1 MSGAVS
7 RALACW
13 ALAAGSLF
21 GQALLNQ
28 SFYLSNEAIPQK
40 ETVQLTVDPAR
51 DTFEGS
57 VSIDVALQ
65 APTSIIWLN
74 AKNLAISSA
83 FIAQGDTERPA
94 RIIPGSNEHVGIDG
108 GQPLSGLA
116 TIRIAYQGR
125 LDDKALSGP
134 YRRKVEG
141 EWYAYTTFTPID
153 ARRAFPCFD
162 EPRFKTPWDISI
174 HVKREH
180 KAFSNGREISETEEP
195 GGWKLVTFATTEP
208 LPAELV
214 AFAVG
219 PFDVYQGDVYDG
231 GAAGHGTPV
240 RVITAKGHAAEG
252 HAAAQATAAILPR
265 LEAYTGIPYAFGKLD
280 HLALPA
286 GAFGA
291 VENPGLITYHVRNL
305 LVAPNRETAVFTG
318 ALRALQAH
326 EIGHQWFGNLVTQ
339 ASWDDVWLSEGFATW
354 ISAKMM
360 DQEQPPERIH
370 LAAIAARERI
380 MAVDNPTRSRPVRV
394 VVNSRETA
402 RDVYNRVVYD
412 KGAAI
417 LLMLEGWLGED
428 PFRDGLRGYLNDH
441 RFGSA
446 TTGDLAAALRG
457 ASGKDTSRVLN
468 TFLNTTGVP
477 ELRGQLLCDRPS
489 APRLRVTK
497 SSPGSVPVCWRADR
511 VASSCTVLEGPS
523 TEIALPTGTACPA
536 WFYLNS
542 GGTGYYRTHW
552 SQAPSRALPQLSDA
566 EKLTLVYDLRASKNA
581 SARAALTRLAS
592 DADPEISGAAREAVK

>member
-1 MSGAVS
+1 MW
-7 RALACW
+7 RTLAYGTLV
-13 ALAAGSLF
+13 ASSVF
-21 GQALLNQ
+21 SQ
-28 SFYLSNEAIPQK
+28 SFYLSNDVVPRK
-40 ETVQLTVDPAR
+40 EIVQLTVDPAR
-51 DTFEGS
+51 EIFDGS
-57 VSIDVALQ
+57 VSIDVELR
-65 APTSIIWLN
+65 APAAIIWLN
-74 AKNLAISSA
+74 AKNLTIGSA
-83 FIAQGDTERPA
+83 FMTQGDMVRPA
-94 RIIPGSNEHVGIDG
+94 KVIPSSDERIGIDVAQTLAG
-108 GQPLSGLA
+108 PA

-141 EWYAYTTFTPID
+141 EWYAYTTFAPIE

-162 EPRFKTPWDISI
+162 EPRFKVPWDISI
-174 HVKREH
+174 RVKREH
-180 KAFSNGREISETEEP
+180 KAFSNGREVSETEEP
-195 GGWKLVTFATTEP
+195 NGWKLVKFATTEP
-208 LPAELV
+208 LPSEMV

-219 PFDVYQGDVYDG
+219 PFDVYDG
-231 GAAGHGTPV
+231 GVAGHGTPV

-252 HAAAQATAAILPR
+252 HAAAQATAEILRP

-280 HLALPA
+280 HLALPV

-291 VENPGLITYHVRNL
+291 VENPGLITYRTRGL
-305 LVAPNRETAVFTG
+305 LVPPNQETATFTR
-318 ALRALQAH
+318 AVRALQAH

-339 ASWDDVWLSEGFATW
+339 ATWDDVWLSEGFATW

-360 DQEQPPERIH
+360 DQEMPPERVHI
-370 LAAIAARERI
+370 AAIVARERM
-380 MAVDNPTRSRPVRV
+380 MAVDNPTRSRPVRIAI
-394 VVNSRETA
+394 NSRETA
-402 RDVYNRVVYD
+402 RDVYNRVVYE

-428 PFRDGLRGYLNDH
+428 RFRDGLRTYLNEH
-441 RFGSA
+441 LFGNAS
-446 TTGDLAAALRG
+446 TDDLAAALR
-457 ASGKDTSRVLN
+457 AESGYDTSRVLN

-477 ELRGQLLCDRPS
+477 ELRGQLLCDRDS

-552 SQAPSRALPQLSDA
+552 TQAPLPALPELSSA
-566 EKLTLVYDLRASKNA
+566 ERLTLVYDLRASKNT
-581 SARAALTRLAS
+581 SAQAALARLAS
-592 DADPEISGAAREAVK
+592 DADPEISNAAREALK

>member
-1 MSGAVS
+1 MW
-7 RALACW
+7 RALAYGT
-13 ALAAGSLF
+13 LVAGSVF

-28 SFYLSNEAIPQK
+28 SFYLSNGAIPRK
-40 ETVQLTVDPAR
+40 ETVQLTIDPSR
-51 DTFEGS
+51 ETFEGS
-57 VSIDVALQ
+57 VSIDVELKGPA
-65 APTSIIWLN
+65 SIIWLN
-74 AKNLAISSA
+74 AKNLTIGSA
-83 FIAQGDTERPA
+83 SIEQGDTAHPA
-94 RIIPGSNEHVGIDG
+94 KIVPGSNESIGIDD
-108 GQPLSGLA
+108 GQLHAGSV

-141 EWYAYTTFTPID
+141 EWYAYTTFAPIE

-174 HVKREH
+174 RVKRDH
-180 KAFSNGREISETEEP
+180 KAFSNGRQISETEEP
-195 GGWKLVTFATTEP
+195 NGWKLVTFATTEP
-208 LPAELV
+208 LPAEMV

-219 PFDVYQGDVYDG
+219 PFDVYDG

-291 VENPGLITYHVRNL
+291 VENPGLITYRTRNL
-305 LVAPNRETAVFTG
+305 LISPREAPNQETATFTRS
-318 ALRALQAH
+318 LRALQAH

-360 DQEQPPERIH
+360 DQEVSPERVH
-370 LAAIAARERI
+370 LAAIAARERM
-380 MAVDNPTRSRPVRV
+380 MAVDYPARSRPVRIAI
-394 VVNSRETA
+394 NSRDTA
-402 RDVYNRVVYD
+402 RDVYNRVVYE

-428 PFRDGLRGYLNDH
+428 RFRDGLRAYLNEH
-441 RFGSA
+441 RFGNAS
-446 TTGDLAAALRG
+446 TDDLAAALRA
-457 ASGKDTSRVLN
+457 ASGNDPSRVLN

-477 ELRGQLLCDRPS
+477 ELSGQLLCERDS

-497 SSPGSVPVCWRADR
+497 STPGSVPVCWRADR

-552 SQAPSRALPQLSDA
+552 TRLSEAPMQALSELSGA
-566 EKLTLVYDLRASKNA
+566 EKLTLVYDLRVTKNA
-581 SARAALTRLAS
+581 SAQAALARLAS
-592 DADPEISGAAREAVK
+592 DADPEISSAAREALK

>member
-1 MSGAVS
+1 VARAG
-7 RALACW
+7 ALACW
-13 ALAAGSLF
+13 TLVAGSLL
-21 GQALLNQ
+21 GQ
-28 SFYLSNEAIPQK
+28 SFYLSNDAIPRK
-40 ETVQLTVDPAR
+40 ETVRLTIDPAR
-51 DTFEGS
+51 ETFEGS
-57 VSIDVALQ
+57 VSIDVDLR

-74 AKNLAISSA
+74 VKNLTISSA
-83 FIAQGDTERPA
+83 LISQGDTARPA
-94 RIIPGSNEHVGIDG
+94 RIVPGSEERIGIDG
-108 GQPLSGLA
+108 GQPLAGLV
-116 TIRIAYQGR
+116 TVRIAYQGR
-125 LDDKALSGP
+125 LDDKGLVGP
-134 YRRKVEG
+134 YRRKVGG
-141 EWYAYTTFTPID
+141 EWYVYTTFTPID

-162 EPRFKTPWDISI
+162 EPRFKVPWDISI
-174 HVKREH
+174 RVKREN
-180 KAFSNGREISETEEP
+180 KAFSNSREISETKEP
-195 GGWKLVTFATTEP
+195 DGWKLVKFATTEP
-208 LPAELV
+208 LAAEVV

-219 PFDVYQGDVYDG
+219 PFDVYQGDVYQGDVYDG
-231 GAAGHGTPV
+231 GVAGHGTPV

-252 HAAAQATAAILPR
+252 HAAAQATMEILPR

-291 VENPGLITYHVRNL
+291 VENPGLITYRAQNL
-305 LVAPNRETAVFTG
+305 LIPPKQETAARTSAV
-318 ALRALQAH
+318 RALEAH

-360 DQEQPPERIH
+360 DQEQPPERVH
-370 LAAIAARERI
+370 LAAIAERERI
-380 MAVDNPTRSRPVRV
+380 MAVDNPARSRPIRV
-394 VVNSRETA
+394 SVNSRAAA

-428 PFRDGLRGYLNDH
+428 RFRDGLHAYLEEH
-441 RFGSA
+441 RFGNA
-446 TTGDLAAALRG
+446 TTGDLAAALAA
-457 ASGKDTSRVLN
+457 ASGTDPSRVLN

-477 ELRGQLLCDRPS
+477 ELRGQLLCARDS

-552 SQAPSRALPQLSDA
+552 SQAPLRALPELSDA
-566 EKLTLVYDLRASKNA
+566 ERLTLVYDLRASKNA
-581 SARAALTRLAS
+581 SARAALARLAS
-592 DADPEISGAAREAVK
+592 DADPEISSAARDALK

>member
-1 MSGAVS
+1 VRRAV
-7 RALACW
+7 ACW
-13 ALAAGSLF
+13 ALYS
-21 GQALLNQ
+21 Q
-28 SFYLSNEAIPQK
+28 SFYLSTDVIPRK
-40 ETVQLTVDPAR
+40 EIVELTIDPAR
-51 DTFEGS
+51 ETFEGS
-57 VSIDVALQ
+57 VLIDVELRGIDS
-65 APTSIIWLN
+65 TVWLN
-74 AKNLAISSA
+74 AKNLTIGSV
-83 FIAQGDTERPA
+83 FLDVGDTIRPTEVIRRSDER
-94 RIIPGSNEHVGIDG
+94 IGIYVGDLMGPVAI
-108 GQPLSGLA
+108 Q
-116 TIRIAYQGR
+116 IEYQGR
-125 LDDKALSGP
+125 LDDKALTGP

-141 EWYAYTTFTPID
+141 EWYAYSTFAAIE

-174 HVKREH
+174 RVKREH

-195 GGWKLVTFATTEP
+195 NGWKLVKFATTEP
-208 LPAELV
+208 LPAEMV

-219 PFDVYQGDVYDG
+219 PFELYDG
-231 GAAGHGTPV
+231 GIAGHGTPV
-240 RVITAKGHAAEG
+240 RVITAKGHAEEG

-291 VENPGLITYHVRNL
+291 VENPGLITYRTRNL
-305 LVAPNRETAVFTG
+305 LVPPNQEAAAFTR

-354 ISAKMM
+354 ISNKMM
-360 DQEQPPERIH
+360 DQEEPPERAH

-380 MAVDNPTRSRPVRV
+380 MAVDNPARSRPVRIAI
-394 VVNSRETA
+394 NSRETA

-428 PFRDGLRGYLNDH
+428 HFRDGLRAYLNEH
-441 RFGSA
+441 RFGNA
-446 TTGDLAAALRG
+446 TTDDLVAALRA
-457 ASGKDTSRVLN
+457 ASGNDTSRVLN

-477 ELRGQLLCDRPS
+477 ELRGQLLCDRDA

-511 VASSCTVLEGPS
+511 VASSCTVLEGSS

-552 SQAPSRALPQLSDA
+552 TQAPLRALRELTDA

-581 SARAALTRLAS
+581 SAQAALSRLES
-592 DADPEISGAAREAVK
+592 DADPEIANAAREAIK

>member
-13 ALAAGSLF
+13 TLVAGSLL
-21 GQALLNQ
+21 GQ
-28 SFYLSNEAIPQK
+28 SFYLSNEAVPRK
-40 ETVQLTVDPAR
+40 ETVQLTIDPAR
-51 DTFEGS
+51 ETFEGS
-57 VSIDVALQ
+57 VSIDVDLRAS
-65 APTSIIWLN
+65 TSIIWLN
-74 AKNLAISSA
+74 AKNLTISSA
-83 FIAQGDTERPA
+83 LISQGDTARPA
-94 RIIPGSNEHVGIDG
+94 RIVPGSEERIGIDG
-108 GQPLSGLA
+108 GQPLAGLA
-116 TIRIAYQGR
+116 TVRIVYQGR
-125 LDDKALSGP
+125 LDDKGLVGP
-134 YRRKVEG
+134 YRRKSGG
-141 EWYAYTTFTPID
+141 EWYVYTTFTPID

-162 EPRFKTPWDISI
+162 EPRFKVPWDISI
-174 HVKREH
+174 RVKREH

-195 GGWKLVTFATTEP
+195 NGWKLVKFATTEP

-219 PFDVYQGDVYDG
+219 PFDVYG
-231 GAAGHGTPV
+231 GGLAGHGTPV

-252 HAAAQATAAILPR
+252 HAAAQATFQILPR

-280 HLALPA
+280 YLALPE

-291 VENPGLITYHVRNL
+291 VENPGLITYRAQNL
-305 LVAPNRETAVFTG
+305 LIPPRQETAARTS
-318 ALRALQAH
+318 ALRALEAH

-339 ASWDDVWLSEGFATW
+339 ASWEDVWLSEGFATW

-360 DQEQPPERIH
+360 DQEQPPERVH
-370 LAAIAARERI
+370 LAAVAAREGI
-380 MAVDNPTRSRPVRV
+380 MAVDNPARSRPVRIA
-394 VVNSRETA
+394 VNSRAAA

-428 PFRDGLRGYLNDH
+428 HFRDGLHAYLEEH
-441 RFGSA
+441 RFGNA
-446 TTGDLAAALRG
+446 TTGDLAAALAA
-457 ASGKDTSRVLN
+457 ASGQDPTRVLN
-468 TFLNTTGVP
+468 TFLDTTGVP
-477 ELRGQLLCDRPS
+477 ELRGQMLCVRDS

-497 SSPGSVPVCWRADR
+497 STPGSVPVCWRADR

-542 GGTGYYRTHW
+542 GGTGYYRTRW
-552 SQAPSRALPQLSDA
+552 TQAPLLALRELTDA
-566 EKLTLVYDLRASKNA
+566 EKLTLVYDLRASRNA
-581 SARAALTRLAS
+581 SARAGLARLAA
-592 DADPEISGAAREAVK
+592 DPDPEIATAARESLK

>member
-1 MSGAVS
+1 VRHAV
-7 RALACW
+7 ALGTLLTA
-13 ALAAGSLF
+13 SLF
-21 GQALLNQ
+21 SQ
-28 SFYLSNEAIPQK
+28 SFYLPSEAVPRKQ
-40 ETVQLTVDPAR
+40 TVQLTVDPAR
-51 DTFEGS
+51 ETFEGS
-57 VSIDVALQ
+57 VSIDVELK
-65 APTSIIWLN
+65 APASIVWLN
-74 AKNLAISSA
+74 AKNLPISSA
-83 FIAQGDTERPA
+83 FIAQGESVRPA
-94 RIIPGSNEHVGIDG
+94 KVIPSSDERIGIDG
-108 GQPLSGLA
+108 GRPLEGPA

-134 YRRKVEG
+134 YRRKFEG
-141 EWYAYTTFTPID
+141 EWYAYTTFAPIE
-153 ARRAFPCFD
+153 ARRVFPCFD

-174 HVKREH
+174 RIKREH
-180 KAFSNGREISETEEP
+180 KAFSNGRELSETEESN
-195 GGWKLVTFATTEP
+195 GWKLVKFATTEP
-208 LPAELV
+208 LPAEMV

-219 PFDVYQGDVYDG
+219 PFDVYDG
-231 GAAGHGTPV
+231 GIAGHGTPV
-240 RVITAKGHAAEG
+240 QVITAKGHAAEG

-291 VENPGLITYHVRNL
+291 VENPGLITYRTRNL
-305 LVAPNRETAVFTG
+305 LVPPNQETATFTR
-318 ALRALQAH
+318 ALRSLQAH

-360 DQEQPPERIH
+360 DQEEPPERVH

-380 MAVDNPTRSRPVRV
+380 MAVDNPARSRPVRTAI
-394 VVNSRETA
+394 NSRDTA
-402 RDVYNRVVYD
+402 RDVYNRVVYE

-428 PFRDGLRGYLNDH
+428 RFRNGLRAYLKEH
-441 RFGSA
+441 RFGNA
-446 TTGDLAAALRG
+446 TTDDLAAALG
-457 ASGKDTSRVLN
+457 AVSGNDPSRVLN

-477 ELRGQLLCDRPS
+477 ELRGQLLCDRVS

-497 SSPGSVPVCWRADR
+497 SSPGSVPVCWRANR
-511 VASSCTVLEGPS
+511 VPSSCTVLEGPS

-542 GGTGYYRTHW
+542 GGTGYYRTRW
-552 SQAPSRALPQLSDA
+552 SQAPTQALSELSGA
-566 EKLTLVYDLRASKNA
+566 ERLTLVYDLRASKNA
-581 SARAALTRLAS
+581 SAQAALARLTS
-592 DADPEISGAAREAVK
+592 DADPQIASAARDALK

>member
-1 MSGAVS
+1 MW
-7 RALACW
+7 RALAYGT
-13 ALAAGSLF
+13 LVAGSLF
-21 GQALLNQ
+21 GQ
-28 SFYLSNEAIPQK
+28 SFYLPNGAVPRK
-40 ETVQLTVDPAR
+40 ETIQLTIDPAR
-51 DTFEGS
+51 EMFEGS
-57 VSIDVALQ
+57 VSIDVELK
-65 APTSIIWLN
+65 APASIIWLN
-74 AKNLAISSA
+74 AKNLTIRSA
-83 FIAQGDTERPA
+83 FIDQGDTIRPA
-94 RIIPGSNEHVGIDG
+94 KIIASPGERVGIDSG
-108 GQPLSGLA
+108 RPLAGSV

-141 EWYAYTTFTPID
+141 EWYAYTTFAPIE

-162 EPRFKTPWDISI
+162 EPRFKAPWDISI
-174 HVKREH
+174 RVKREH
-180 KAFSNGREISETEEP
+180 KAFSNGRELSETEEP
-195 GGWKLVTFATTEP
+195 NGWKLVKFDTTEP
-208 LPAELV
+208 LPAEMV

-219 PFDVYQGDVYDG
+219 PFDVYEG
-231 GAAGHGTPV
+231 GVAGHGTPV
-240 RVITAKGHAAEG
+240 RVIKAKDHAEEG

-291 VENPGLITYHVRNL
+291 VENPGLITYRTRNL
-305 LVAPNRETAVFTG
+305 LVPVGQETATFTRS
-318 ALRALQAH
+318 LRSLQAH
-326 EIGHQWFGNLVTQ
+326 EIGHQWFGDLVTQ

-360 DQEQPPERIH
+360 DQEEPPERAH
-370 LAAIAARERI
+370 LAAIAARER
-380 MAVDNPTRSRPVRV
+380 MMVVDNPARSRPVRIAI
-394 VVNSRETA
+394 NSRDTT
-402 RDVYNRVVYD
+402 RDVYNRVVYE

-428 PFRDGLRGYLNDH
+428 VFRDGLRAYLSEH

-446 TTGDLAAALRG
+446 TTDDLAAALRA
-457 ASGKDTSRVLN
+457 ASGNDTSRVLN

-477 ELRGQLLCDRPS
+477 ELRGQLLCDRDS
-489 APRLRVTK
+489 APRLRVMK
-497 SSPGSVPVCWRADR
+497 SNPGSVPVCWRADR
-511 VASSCTVLEGPS
+511 VASSCTVLEGSS

-542 GGTGYYRTHW
+542 GGTGYYRTRW
-552 SQAPSRALPQLSDA
+552 TQAPLLALRELTDA

-581 SARAALTRLAS
+581 SAQAALVRLAG
-592 DADPEISGAAREAVK
+592 DADPEISNAARDALK

>member
-1 MSGAVS
+1 MSGAAS
-7 RALACW
+7 RALACFT
-13 ALAAGSLF
+13 LIAGSVF
-21 GQALLNQ
+21 GQ
-28 SFYLSNEAIPQK
+28 SFYLSNDAVPRK
-40 ETVQLTVDPAR
+40 ETVELTIDPAR
-51 DTFEGS
+51 ETFEGS
-57 VSIDVALQ
+57 VSIDVELR
-65 APTSIIWLN
+65 APISIVWLN
-74 AKNLAISSA
+74 AKNLTIGSA
-83 FIAQGDTERPA
+83 VVAQGETVRPA
-94 RIIPGSNEHVGIDG
+94 KVIPSSDERVGIDG
-108 GQPLSGLA
+108 GQPLTGA
-116 TIRIAYQGR
+116 VTIRIAYQGR

-141 EWYAYTTFTPID
+141 EWYAYTTFAPIE

-174 HVKREH
+174 RVKREH

-195 GGWKLVTFATTEP
+195 NGWKLVEFATTEP
-208 LPAELV
+208 VPAEMV

-219 PFDVYQGDVYDG
+219 PFDIFDG
-231 GAAGHGTPV
+231 GVAGHGTSV

-265 LEAYTGIPYAFGKLD
+265 LEAYTGVPYAFGKLD
-280 HLALPA
+280 HLALPV

-291 VENPGLITYHVRNL
+291 VENPGLITYRTRNL
-305 LVAPNRETAVFTG
+305 LIPPNQETAVFTR
-318 ALRALQAH
+318 ALRSLQAH

-339 ASWDDVWLSEGFATW
+339 ATWNDVWLSEGFATW

-360 DQEQPPERIH
+360 DQEEPPERAH
-370 LAAIAARERI
+370 LAAIAARER
-380 MAVDNPTRSRPVRV
+380 MMVVDNPARSRPVRIAI
-394 VVNSRETA
+394 NSRQTA
-402 RDVYNRVVYD
+402 RDVYNRVVYE

-428 PFRDGLRGYLNDH
+428 HFRDGLRAYLKEH
-441 RFGSA
+441 QFGNA
-446 TTGDLAAALRG
+446 TTDDLAAALG
-457 ASGKDTSRVLN
+457 AAGGNDPSRVLH
-468 TFLNTTGVP
+468 TFLSATGVP
-477 ELRGQLLCDRPS
+477 ELRGQLLCERDS
-489 APRLRVTK
+489 APRLRVMK

-542 GGTGYYRTHW
+542 GGTGYYRTRW
-552 SQAPSRALPQLSDA
+552 TQAPLRALRALTDA

-581 SARAALTRLAS
+581 SAQAALARLAG
-592 DADPEISGAAREAVK
+592 DAVPEISNAAREALK